1 MVLEGAQAVFW
12 AGCGG
17 GALAELFHWWGL
29 RATPQLPAYAKS
41 PLYWIVTIAMVFAG
55 GLVAWLYFGAR
66 AEAIIAAH
74 VGISAPLILQ
84 KLATSI
90 PDTKGGRNVV
100 ATPAPSIRRFFTW

>member
-12 AGCGG
+12 VGCAG

-29 RATPQLPAYAKS
+29 RAAPQLPAYAKS
-41 PLYWIVTIAMVFAG
+41 PLYWVITIAMVFAG

-90 PDTKGGRNVV
+90 PDTKGGKNVV